1 MGGVVSRIDTVLR
14 RMEAQEKGREEKG
27 AIMDDFFDPGR
38 RESDLVGV
46 DLYIY
51 ILNHVCGQLKWFWMG
66 FFGAEAEQAKKKQH

>member
-46 DLYIY
+46 DLHIY
-51 ILNHVCGQLKWFWMG
+51 ILNHVWEIKVVL
-66 FFGAEAEQAKKKQH
+66 EVKQSRPISSIDEKIV

>member
-51 ILNHVCGQLKWFWMG
+51 VLNHVCGQLKCFWMG
-66 FFGAEAEQAKKKQH
+66 LLALKQGRTN